1 MNDKKNSNEKLL
13 SMIIESIDGDL
24 GIYVGDPNGKYEYK
38 RSMKENSCYDY
49 IDLLETDGVF
59 SEDDTDSCF
68 IDDASYVV
76 LRTYNHGDILKTN
89 VLLSYEM
96 YGLVSSRLL
105 SNKDQ
110 NLFVKFNSKTKGTL
124 DTYTVDE
131 KDNCFSICPVSDNA
145 VCDSKSLDN
154 NKTRTR
160 SRA

>member
-1 MNDKKNSNEKLL
+1 MNDKKNNNERLL
-13 SMIIESIDGDL
+13 SMIIESIDGNL

-49 IDLLETDGVF
+49 IDLLETDGIF
-59 SEDDTDSCF
+59 FEDDTDSCF

-76 LRTYNHGDILKTN
+76 LKTCNHGVVLRTN
-89 VLLSYEM
+89 VFISYEM
-96 YGLVSSRLL
+96 YGFMSSKLL

-110 NLFVKFNSKTKGTL
+110 SLFVKFSEKTNGVL

-131 KDNCFSICPVSDNA
+131 KDNCFSICPVSDSNY
-145 VCDSKSLDN
+145 VDN
-154 NKTRTR
+154 KKTRTR